1 VIPRES
7 RPRAYAGVELLLE
20 LMHILRE
27 ATQLDHDSIIIACV
41 VNHATMRPL
50 LTGPGAPLDL
60 IDAANPPDG
69 VRGSISRSSVADI
82 TGIPRETVR
91 RKINHLIEIGMLV
104 EAAPGHVR
112 PVAALANPVWRGWL
126 TMASQRS
133 SDSTGSLHNL
143 AAKSPAITKERRRPD
158 SWTRARFDRSR
169 SGLAPHPC

>member
-1 VIPRES
+1 LSASTDSGPVIPRES

-112 PVAALANPVWRGWL
+112 PVAALANPVW
-126 TMASQRS
+126 QRVA
-133 SDSTGSLHNL
+133 DDGFAAVKRFNRQLAQLGCEIACDHEG
-143 AAKSPAITKERRRPD
+143 AAKT
-158 SWTRARFDRSR
+158 
-169 SGLAPHPC
+169 G

>member
-1 VIPRES
+1 MIPRES

-112 PVAALANPVWRGWL
+112 PVAALANPVW
-126 TMASQRS
+126 QRVA
-133 SDSTGSLHNL
+133 DDGFAAVKRFNRQLAQLGCEIACDHEGAATTG
-143 AAKSPAITKERRRPD
+143 
-158 SWTRARFDRSR
+158 
-169 SGLAPHPC
+169 

>member
-1 VIPRES
+1 LSASTDSGPVIPRES

-60 IDAANPPDG
+60 IDAANPPDHQ
-69 VRGSISRSSVADI
+69 RGSISRSSVADI

-112 PVAALANPVWRGWL
+112 PVAALANPVW
-126 TMASQRS
+126 QRVA
-133 SDSTGSLHNL
+133 DDGFAAVKRFNRQLAQLGCEIACDHEGAANTG
-143 AAKSPAITKERRRPD
+143 
-158 SWTRARFDRSR
+158 
-169 SGLAPHPC
+169 